1 MAWKETAA
9 MLPPTIT
16 SPSAQT
22 IYNEAI
28 TVRLL
33 QELFFPPSI
42 YLVACS
48 RRACSYVG
56 WVQYFGTH
64 YRIQAN
70 MGGLLHV
77 DSFLNENYFASAKID
92 WTTFQINLS
101 FYSSLFDLFG
111 KAGGFTNRSS
121 IDVSEEFLENSS
133 NYIFYYGGDSSLA
146 NNNTAVQW
154 QASLAANPYAINTTF
169 ADLASA
175 LPSTMTQQ
183 ATTLRAVITSYL
195 ANGALPPAS
204 ANFDYVRFYDDATTA
219 VIADTPHP
227 TYDAYFN

>member
-1 MAWKETAA
+1 MK
-9 MLPPTIT
+9 PSQYVFYRSCF
-16 SPSAQT
+16 SPS
-22 IYNEAI
+22 
-28 TVRLL
+28 
-33 QELFFPPSI
+33 S

-133 NYIFYYGGDSSLA
+133 NYIFYYGGRP
-146 NNNTAVQW
+146 
-154 QASLAANPYAINTTF
+154 ASLPIPM
-169 ADLASA
+169 
-175 LPSTMTQQ
+175 PSTPRSQ
-183 ATTLRAVITSYL
+183 TSRPRCR
-195 ANGALPPAS
+195 PP
-204 ANFDYVRFYDDATTA
+204 
-219 VIADTPHP
+219 
-227 TYDAYFN
+227 